1 MSYRKHS
8 RVCVHAMC
16 ASKQVIL
23 TKCDLVLR
31 KDLVRR
37 VTQVR
42 EQLNEVTPRETRM
55 PVLMVSAL
63 YDKAVTDI
71 QKELAGLAPQRSK
84 PVTEETSDTVGSSNS
99 APSEAS
105 DAVEYSSSDHAPTKS
120 RQYKQQSPHSSSS
133 GSSHRSRSDSVAPQG
148 RAAEQYTTK
157 FTGARAA
164 DAKREQAAA
173 AAQAEPRRS
182 SKGFTGTKL
191 LKFRKKLIKVKN
203 VKRRR

>member
-1 MSYRKHS
+1 M
-8 RVCVHAMC
+8 
-16 ASKQVIL
+16 
-23 TKCDLVLR
+23 
-31 KDLVRR
+31 
-37 VTQVR
+37 R

-84 PVTEETSDTVGSSNS
+84 TVAEEPFGTADSSSD
-99 APSEAS
+99 AAWEAS
-105 DAVEYSSSDHAPTKS
+105 DAVKYNSSDHAPTKS
-120 RQYKQQSPHSSSS
+120 RQYPNQSQHSSSN
-133 GSSHRSRSDSVAPQG
+133 SSSSNHSSSRHSSRSDNAAPQG

-173 AAQAEPRRS
+173 AAAQAQPKRT

-191 LKFRKKLIKVKN
+191 LKLRKKLIKVKN